1 MNELHVDYVYE
12 FNRLLESPCSNS
24 ADICIFF
31 WIFYGAASIYSTCKL
46 MILCAL
52 SFDTI
57 SNTFLYITSGNTS
70 NPSIWNSEEQ
80 FCFLF
85 FFNLDLS
92 AGRCL
97 KIHALP

>member
-1 MNELHVDYVYE
+1 
-12 FNRLLESPCSNS
+12 
-24 ADICIFF
+24 
-31 WIFYGAASIYSTCKL
+31 

-70 NPSIWNSEEQ
+70 DPNIWNSEEQ
-80 FCFLF
+80 LVFFL
-85 FFNLDLS
+85 NLDLS